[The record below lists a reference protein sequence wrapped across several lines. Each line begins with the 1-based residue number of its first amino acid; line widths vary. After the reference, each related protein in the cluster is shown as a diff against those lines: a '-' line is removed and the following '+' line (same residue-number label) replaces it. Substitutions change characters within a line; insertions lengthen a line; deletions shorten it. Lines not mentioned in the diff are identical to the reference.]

1 MKKTMITILA
11 LSFMIFSVACSN
23 QKDDTQNLPSEVT
36 GEPTVTVAPTATVA
50 PTVTESII
58 NTPTGDAIDSALD
71 IVAGADEAKKIDI
84 STIKTIQVYDLEG
97 NLVKEISEK
106 EEIAA
111 VGTAYNESMIDDIS
125 YIEMITGYTM
135 DIALA
140 NDQIIHITSY
150 GDETRVVATVNEMT
164 YHLICPEIAKILLS
178 DN

>member
-11 LSFMIFSVACSN
+11 LSIMIFSVACSN
-23 QKDDTQNLPSEVT
+23 QNDTQNLPGEVT
-36 GEPTVTVAPTATVA
+36 EEPTVTEPITD
-50 PTVTESII
+50 I
-58 NTPTGDAIDSALD
+58 PTGDAIDPALD
-71 IVAGADEAKKIDI
+71 IVMAGADEAKKIDI

-125 YIEMITGYTM
+125 YIEMITGYAM